1 MNRMRE
7 KVREKKQ
14 FVERASYTWSEDS
27 LRLIMTPSNL
37 AKQIYFYVQEAG
49 YFKTAYPYFTERKNL
64 NSFLL
69 VYTLS
74 GKGVLEYEEERLVI
88 TKGKGFLIDCEQ
100 PHHYY
105 TMKNTEWEFLW
116 VHFNGPVARGYY
128 EEFRKNAPNSVMIE
142 NIEGIEGTIKA
153 VLNLNQK
160 KNRNTELLTSN
171 QITGLLT
178 EVLMATGLN
187 DEDRQAMP
195 QYVKEMAGEI
205 DKNFN
210 QNMPLEY
217 FEDKYHFNKYHL
229 LKQFKKYIGVTITEY
244 IIICRMSYS
253 KELLK
258 YSDLSV
264 GEVAL
269 EIGITNT
276 THYINLFKKREGMTP
291 LEYRKLWLGT
301 GENVVFP
308 RP

>member
-1 MNRMRE
+1 MSE
-7 KVREKKQ
+7 KLREKKQ
-14 FVERASYTWSEDS
+14 FIERASYAWSEDS

-37 AKQIYFYVQEAG
+37 AKQIYFYVQEVG
-49 YFKTAYPYFTERKNL
+49 YFKTTYPYFTERQNL

-88 TKGKGFLIDCEQ
+88 TKGNGFLIDCEK

-276 THYINLFKKREGMTP
+276 THYKF
-291 LEYRKLWLGT
+291 
-301 GENVVFP
+301 V
-308 RP
+308 